1 MKHALFCVTC
11 MVDNGC
17 THTRREAYVF
27 AFTGAQAR
35 RAVLKYWESQY
46 DTIAEV
52 ESTKIVEENIGDV
65 FCVK

>member
-1 MKHALFCVTC
+1 MERALFCVTC

-17 THTRREAYVF
+17 THTRRESYVF

-35 RAVLKYWESQY
+35 RAVLHYWNSQY

-52 ESTKIVEENIGDV
+52 ESTKIVEADIGDI
-65 FCVK
+65 FCIK